1 MYKLHIATRAQKELN
16 KLKYSHQEAILIAFE
31 EIKEEPFIG
40 KPLTR
45 ELTGRFSYRVGPFR
59 IIYKVK
65 MKDNLVEIITAGHRS
80 TVYD

>member
-1 MYKLHIATRAQKELN
+1 MYKLHIATSAEKDIK
-16 KLKYSHQEAILIAFE
+16 KLKYSYQEAILVAFE

-40 KPLTR
+40 KPLAR

-65 MKDNLVEIITAGHRS
+65 TKDNIVEIITAGHRS
-80 TVYD
+80 IVYD